1 MGVIK
6 MADSKIKLD
15 EAVDNSERK
24 FGEALKKYFPVKIID
39 TDDNVE
45 WGMFTENEIQIAIE
59 RAKKNKEDIPKS
71 LWESIFG

>member
-24 FGEALKKYFPVKIID
+24 FGEALKYFPVKIID

-45 WGMFTENEIQIAIE
+45 WGMFTENEIHAL
-59 RAKKNKEDIPKS
+59 KHLSFN
-71 LWESIFG
+71 

>member
-15 EAVDNSERK
+15 ETVDNSERK
-24 FGEALKKYFPVKIID
+24 FGEALKYFPVKIID

-45 WGMFTENEIQIAIE
+45 WVCLLKM
-59 RAKKNKEDIPKS
+59 KS
-71 LWESIFG
+71 K

>member
-1 MGVIK
+1 

-24 FGEALKKYFPVKIID
+24 FGEALKYFPVKIID

-45 WGMFTENEIQIAIE
+45 WGYVYWKRNPNSD
-59 RAKKNKEDIPKS
+59 RKS
-71 LWESIFG
+71 

>member
-1 MGVIK
+1 

>member
-15 EAVDNSERK
+15 ETVDNSERK
-24 FGEALKKYFPVKIID
+24 FGEALKYFPVKIID